1 MNKRDYY
8 EVLDLVPNCTL
19 KDVKKNYHKL
29 ALIWHPDKHLDKSE
43 AQNKFTEIQEAYSVL
58 GDADKRKIY
67 DKKGHKGLIEDQE
80 IYDYTACN
88 VKNFF
93 CQKGF
98 NGTDKSA
105 FDVLKNIFEESDA
118 DDDFFKSC
126 NLFKC
131 PDAFKSN
138 LESFFDETKLLSENE
153 DAVSFCKG
161 YTPTFMDANFFQS
174 STSLFSTSFPEEDC
188 ISQTE
193 FFSFFTS
200 GNSEMQ
206 GFSRTS
212 SRGCNKKKSKKCPK
226 QQTEKPEKAPKKCN
240 SREELNA
247 EFFTCNSPDKNINC
261 KRSCT
266 FATDACLDAIFSLDA
281 DDDDDDDCDDF
292 FADMQAIEESLLFSM
307 KKGNKEK
314 KKPYKPVNLKCQ
326 DNANDMFGVGLGLGF
341 GKNELKSRKKMR
353 SHTHI

>member
-8 EVLDLVPNCTL
+8 EVLDLVPNCTI

-29 ALIWHPDKHLDKSE
+29 ALVWHPDKHIDKGE
-43 AQNKFTEIQEAYSVL
+43 AQSKFTEIHEAYSVL
-58 GDADKRKIY
+58 GDANKRKIY
-67 DKKGHKGLIEDQE
+67 DTKGHKGLIEDQE
-80 IYDYTACN
+80 IADYTSCH
-88 VKNFF
+88 VKNLF

-126 NLFKC
+126 NMFKC

-138 LESFFDETKLLSENE
+138 LESFFDENKILSENE
-153 DAVSFCKG
+153 DAESFFKG
-161 YTPTFMDANFFQS
+161 YTPTFMDTNFFQS
-174 STSLFSTSFPEEDC
+174 SASFFSTAFPEEDC

-200 GNSEMQ
+200 GNSGMQ

-212 SRGCNKKKSKKCPK
+212 SKVCDKKKSKKCPK
-226 QQTEKPEKAPKKCN
+226 QTGKAEKAPKKCN
-240 SREELNA
+240 SREELCT
-247 EFFTCNSPDKNINC
+247 EFFTCSSPDKNLNC
-261 KRSCT
+261 KRSCN
-266 FATDACLDAIFSLDA
+266 FVAEACLDTIFSLVDE
-281 DDDDDDDCDDF
+281 DDDDDCDDF
-292 FADMQAIEESLLFSM
+292 FADMQAIEESLLFSL
-307 KKGNKEK
+307 KKGNREK
-314 KKPYKPVNLKCQ
+314 KKPYKSVNLKCQ
-326 DNANDMFGVGLGLGF
+326 DVNNDIL

-353 SHTHI
+353 SQTYI